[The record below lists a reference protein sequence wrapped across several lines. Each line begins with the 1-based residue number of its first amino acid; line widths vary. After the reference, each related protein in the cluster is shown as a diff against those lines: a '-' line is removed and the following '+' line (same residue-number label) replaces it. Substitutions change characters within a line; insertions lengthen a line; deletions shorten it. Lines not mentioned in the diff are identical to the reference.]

1 MGVMNIYLLVGL
13 LVHVA
18 FLGLADW
25 LAYRHLVTHGYDPHG
40 AHPRRA
46 ERRHRLRPLLPDLP
60 AHAAARTPAPPGST
74 GGPPWQPVRG
84 TACWC
89 WPVFAPS
96 WRWAVSGWQATAST
110 PPRPPTTPRRRARWK
125 PSNTSPRPTIYTI
138 DARSE
143 GVWVYF
149 DFSRG
154 AVVPVLD
161 PKQDAWDLAFKR
173 YVMRTN
179 GGRSNPDG
187 QGAVLKIPGRDFAA
201 VSRVPGEIEFQ
212 ADVHPK
218 NRLHPFNPAL
228 EKWYNYSYLANVL
241 APKPE
246 IYVIRTQ
253 DGRVCQDAHA
263 ELLLHRQRG
272 GLHDV
277 RIRLP
282 GRRQPSPGRRS
293 GSLSSP

>member
-1 MGVMNIYLLVGL
+1 MAAGKRYGL
-13 LVHVA
+13 LVLAGLCALFATGCEQVA
-18 FLGLADW
+18 SDGF
-25 LAYRHLVTHGYDPHG
+25 DP
-40 AHPRRA
+40 A
-46 ERRHRLRPLLPDLP
+46 
-60 AHAAARTPAPPGST
+60 S
-74 GGPPWQPVRG
+74 
-84 TACWC
+84 
-89 WPVFAPS
+89 
-96 WRWAVSGWQATAST
+96 ATYSPT
-110 PPRPPTTPRRRARWK
+110 PPRAVETVEHLTPPTV
-125 PSNTSPRPTIYTI
+125 YTI

-201 VSRVPGEIEFQ
+201 VSQVPGDAEFQ

-218 NRLHPFNPAL
+218 NRLHPFNPVL

-246 IYVIRTQ
+246 IYIIRTQ
-253 DGRVCQDAHA
+253 DGKYAKLRMLSYYCTGNVAGCMTFEYVYQGD
-263 ELLLHRQRG
+263 G
-272 GLHDV
+272 SS
-277 RIRLP
+277 RLADGP
-282 GRRQPSPGRRS
+282 AA
-293 GSLSSP
+293 